1 MRRSL
6 LLVACLAL
14 LVGAKA
20 KEKKEPMVS
29 LDVKDAEVRVILK
42 SMQKQCG
49 IKNLVVDPNV
59 QGKGTFFFAN
69 VPCRTAFPIVL
80 STLGLR
86 TTTTS
91 PALVSVGTRQQ

>member
-14 LVGAKA
+14 LAGAKA
-20 KEKKEPMVS
+20 KAKKESAVT

-59 QGKGTFFFAN
+59 EGKGTFFFTN
-69 VPCRTAFPIVL
+69 GPCRTAFPIVL
-80 STLGLR
+80 STLGLQ

-91 PALVSVGTRQQ
+91 PALVSVGTQRQ